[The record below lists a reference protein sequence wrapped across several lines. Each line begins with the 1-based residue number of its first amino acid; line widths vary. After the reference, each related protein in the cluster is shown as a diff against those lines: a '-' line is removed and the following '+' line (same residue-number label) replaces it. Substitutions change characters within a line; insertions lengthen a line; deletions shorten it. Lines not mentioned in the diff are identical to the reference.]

1 MSNLKHFWLATFSS
15 PEAALL
21 LVSTKNRDLWPAPIS
36 SPRFSDFRSF
46 YAHSAFNTVVTACL
60 PFWRAA
66 SRATARISHTCFSR
80 RLKLWPRNLGLS
92 DIELKEKQY
101 EALKAEQYKALK
113 GVVLKNRDV
122 LAVLPTRYG
131 KSRIYQ
137 LLPLVF
143 FTANGSPVRKS
154 TVIVISPLN
163 ALMRD
168 QIVKLKEGGLNVCV
182 LKGDRV
188 ASTDANGDEE
198 VSVDVPVEILV
209 NTIFAHPEV
218 LIDNKKVLKILKSPQ
233 FKEKVKAI
241 VMDEACFVIN
251 WQVFRKNLM
260 KINNLYGCC
269 IVSGGLQRVRIL
281 KTYHNQIQGLIKNG
295 SNSS

>member
-1 MSNLKHFWLATFSS
+1 M
-15 PEAALL
+15 
-21 LVSTKNRDLWPAPIS
+21 
-36 SPRFSDFRSF
+36 
-46 YAHSAFNTVVTACL
+46 
-60 PFWRAA
+60 
-66 SRATARISHTCFSR
+66 
-80 RLKLWPRNLGLS
+80 S

-101 EALKAEQYKALK
+101 EALRAEQFEALK
-113 GVVLKNRDV
+113 AVVLKNRDV

-209 NTIFAHPEV
+209 NTTFDLIFAHPEV

-269 IVSGGLQRVRIL
+269 IVFRGVTKG
-281 KTYHNQIQGLIKNG
+281 KNFKNLSQ
-295 SNSS
+295 SNPRSN